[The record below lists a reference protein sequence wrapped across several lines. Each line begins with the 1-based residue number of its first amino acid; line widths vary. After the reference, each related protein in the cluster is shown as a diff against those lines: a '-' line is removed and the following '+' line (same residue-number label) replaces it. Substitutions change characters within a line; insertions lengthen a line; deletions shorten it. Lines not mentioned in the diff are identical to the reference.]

1 MKVENNKKISSKHL
15 AYRQEVEK
23 SQNFES
29 MIQQK
34 QGVNTPIGTA
44 SLTAPNSLIG
54 KQLQWNQNQATL
66 LDKKNSKTL
75 NRNTHYTNIRGQ
87 TKKLSGLNQSSYT
100 SSHRMSS
107 AKGNSELNTYKSLI
121 HKYSRKYNL
130 DPNLV
135 AGIMQQESGFKA
147 NATSHCGAMGLM
159 QLMPGTAKLMG
170 VNNAYDPEQNIEGG
184 AKYLRQMLDK
194 FDGNV
199 ILALAAYNAGPHNV
213 EKYGNRVPPF
223 SETQNYVRAVAS
235 HTNSIRAGRG
245 MV

>member
-1 MKVENNKKISSKHL
+1 MKIETNKKTSSKHL

-29 MIQQK
+29 MMEQK
-34 QGVNTPIGTA
+34 QGVNNPTGTA
-44 SLTAPNSLIG
+44 SLTAPNSLVD
-54 KQLQWNQNQATL
+54 KQLQWNQNPTTL

-75 NRNTHYTNIRGQ
+75 NRNTHYANIRGQ
-87 TKKLSGLNQSSYT
+87 TKKLSGLNQSGYNP
-100 SSHRMSS
+100 SHRMGT
-107 AKGNSELNTYKSLI
+107 AKGNNELNTYKSLI
-121 HKYSRKYNL
+121 HKYSKKYNL

-135 AGIMQQESGFKA
+135 AGLMQQESGFKA

-159 QLMPGTAKLMG
+159 QLMPGTAKFLG
-170 VNNAYDPEQNIEGG
+170 VENAYDPEQNIEGG
-184 AKYLRQMLDK
+184 TKYLRQMLDK

-199 ILALAAYNAGPHNV
+199 ILALAAYNSGPHNV

-223 SETQNYVRAVAS
+223 AETQNYVRAVAS
-235 HTNSIRAGRG
+235 HTNAIRSSRG